1 MRDFRLLAF
10 SLLALT
16 ALPHPACA
24 GAYDDMLFA
33 VRENRTE
40 AVFDLLRR
48 GMDPNTADPSGT
60 TLLMYV
66 AANGNEQ
73 LLEILLANRANALK
87 QNKYGDTALALAA
100 LNGHLNVVRRMVDYG
115 AQINGPEWNALHYAV
130 FNGHAEI
137 VRFLVSKGARLNTP
151 APNQQTPLMLAARN
165 GHPEVARLL
174 LEAGADRDVG
184 DSDGN
189 TALGIALK
197 AGNDNV
203 AGFLRTSAGPA
214 R

>member
-1 MRDFRLLAF
+1 MRDIRLF
-10 SLLALT
+10 LL
-16 ALPHPACA
+16 C
-24 GAYDDMLFA
+24 LFA
-33 VRENRTE
+33 FLGSPCPASAGVHEEILVAARENRTE
-40 AVFDLLRR
+40 TVIELLRR

-60 TLLMYV
+60 TLMMI
-66 AANGNEQ
+66 AAGNGNVQ
-73 LLEILLANRANALK
+73 LLEALLGIHANMLK
-87 QNKYGDTALALAA
+87 QNNYGDTALALAA
-100 LNGHLNVVRRMVDYG
+100 FNGHLNAVQRLLDYG
-115 AQINGPEWNALHYAV
+115 AQINGPGWNALHYAA
-130 FNGHAEI
+130 FNGHADI
-137 VRFLVSKGARLNTP
+137 VRYLVMKGADLNAR

-203 AGFLRTSAGPA
+203 AGFLRTSADPA